1 MWVVVWVWVA
11 CGVCA
16 AQGFTALGRLCCYL
30 YIEALVFNLW
40 PVVPSPHINPG
51 VS

>member
-1 MWVVVWVWVA
+1 MAYKVYA
-11 CGVCA
+11 T
-16 AQGFTALGRLCCYL
+16 QGFTALGRLCCYL